1 MKIRTIGVLSIIG
14 LAVSV
19 TPLWAGPVGLQ
30 RSPSTTEQQAG
41 EVAYLQSI
49 KDQQAREAMA
59 NPGTVKGPL
68 LVRYMNKQAQLQ
80 DLINRIQS
88 GQQVSPYEID
98 QVLQPTN
105 P

>member
-1 MKIRTIGVLSIIG
+1 MKIRTVGVLSIAS
-14 LAVSV
+14 LAMSV
-19 TPLWAGPVGLQ
+19 MPLWAGPVGVQ
-30 RSPSTTEQQAG
+30 RSPSAEQQAG

-80 DLINRIQS
+80 DLINRIQRRE
-88 GQQVSPYEID
+88 QISPYEID
-98 QVLQPTN
+98 EALQPAS